1 MPDETLTNI
10 LNLLQN
16 SGTAA
21 NSSNSSNSSTNNNN
35 SDWQNML
42 IKLILSG
49 GLNNLF
55 APRPITTPEP
65 PQPEKPRTID
75 LANYQRID

>member
-16 SGTAA
+16 NGTAT
-21 NSSNSSNSSTNNNN
+21 NSNNGNNSGNNNN
-35 SDWQNML
+35 NNDWQNML

-55 APRPITTPEP
+55 APRPTTTQEP
-65 PQPEKPRTID
+65 SQPEKPRTID